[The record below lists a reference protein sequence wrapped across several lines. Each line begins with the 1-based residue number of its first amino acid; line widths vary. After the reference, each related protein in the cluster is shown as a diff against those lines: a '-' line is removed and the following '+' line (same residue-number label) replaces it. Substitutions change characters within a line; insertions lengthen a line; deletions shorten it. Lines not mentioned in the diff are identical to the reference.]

1 MSLFSL
7 HFLPVLLMNGV
18 RKQYDGAELP
28 TTGKPLHPQ
37 GLTELLCFD
46 YNGMVTA
53 GANFVL
59 LYPSLICDGDH

>member
-1 MSLFSL
+1 
-7 HFLPVLLMNGV
+7 MNGV

-59 LYPSLICDGDH
+59 LYQSLIRDGDH